1 MAGSSRSSVRR
12 TAATSAAAATPA
24 PAPAAAKTRGTR
36 GAAAAARGAAAAA
49 ATPAPPAVKAVS
61 ARPRRRSSV
70 APAAAAE
77 HAEDVS
83 PASGG
88 TPAPDTPDA
97 AMADA
102 AASLPAA
109 AGGGALTSYEL
120 EREAN
125 IRRNLERMAAL
136 NLPVLA
142 QTVAPAAAAAAAA
155 AAERPRGLSTRRR
168 KAAAEALPPRKSLRG
183 QGLAPDGVTAAGIDA
198 ELKDGSVV
206 LAGGGGTV
214 LFASPPRATRPEG
227 TLAFASLRGGA
238 DSDASFL
245 GTLRGAPVAA
255 PNARP
260 RTSALARS
268 VLAQARVAKVCP
280 KGVTHLDFQRRD
292 DALLLAAGDKEGNVG
307 LWRADAPESAALDA
321 ADEDE
326 EDDAGDPWFCAF
338 RPHAQYVSGLRWTAA
353 GASRLLTCS
362 YDGSLRC
369 LDPHAGAW
377 LELHASGDGDEY
389 SAFDATPDGG
399 ALYVADNRGGVRLL
413 DARAGTAAAAP
424 LRLHEKR
431 INTLQLEPGAGAL
444 LATACGDAHVC
455 VWDVRALG
463 GAGGRAPQP
472 LASLAHGKSCQS
484 AFFAPDGSTRL
495 LSTSYD
501 DTLTVWHGFGS
512 GAAPEALTRVRH
524 DNQTGRW
531 VIPFRAVW
539 TPASDALLV
548 GSMKR
553 ESEVIDAATGR
564 HCAKLAHAELMTAI
578 PSRHACHYQRTAMAA
593 ATASGRV
600 HVWEP
605 QQAA

>member
-1 MAGSSRSSVRR
+1 MAGSKRSGMRR
-12 TAATSAAAATPA
+12 TAASAAAATPV
-24 PAPAAAKTRGTR
+24 PELPAAKLRAT
-36 GAAAAARGAAAAA
+36 RGAAAAA
-49 ATPAPPAVKAVS
+49 ATPAPAAVKAS
-61 ARPRRRSSV
+61 NARPCRRSSA

-77 HAEDVS
+77 AAAEAAAADD
-83 PASGG
+83 PQDADA

-97 AMADA
+97 MITDA
-102 AASLPAA
+102 VGSTHT
-109 AGGGALTSYEL
+109 LTVYEL

-125 IRRNLERMAAL
+125 IRRNLERMTAL

-142 QTVAPAAAAAAAA
+142 QTVAPPQAAAS
-155 AAERPRGLSTRRR
+155 ERPRGLSSRRR
-168 KAAAEALPPRKSLRG
+168 KADAEALPPRKSLRG

-198 ELKDGSVV
+198 ELKDGTVV
-206 LAGGGGTV
+206 LGGNGGVV
-214 LFASPPRATRPEG
+214 LFASPPRHTRPEG
-227 TLAFASLRGGA
+227 TLPFVSLSGGA
-238 DSDASFL
+238 DSDALFL

-260 RTSALARS
+260 RTSLLSRAALAPG
-268 VLAQARVAKVCP
+268 RVAKVCP

-321 ADEDE
+321 
-326 EDDAGDPWFCAF
+326 EDDADSDDPWFCSF
-338 RPHAQYVSGLRWTAA
+338 RPHAQYISGLRWTAT

-369 LDPHAGAW
+369 LDPEAGAW
-377 LELHASGDGDEY
+377 HELHASADGDEY

-413 DARAGTAAAAP
+413 DTRAGSVAGAP
-424 LRLHEKR
+424 MRLHEKR
-431 INTLQLEPGAGAL
+431 INTVHLEPGAGTL

-463 GAGGRAPQP
+463 GSSGRGGPKP

-484 AFFAPDGSTRL
+484 AFFAPDGSSRL

-501 DTLTVWHGFGS
+501 DTLTVWHELGGD
-512 GAAPEALTRVRH
+512 GGGKALTRVKH

-539 TPASDALLV
+539 TPASDALV
-548 GSMKR
+548 CGSMKR
-553 ESEVIDAATGR
+553 ESEIIDAATGR
-564 HCAKLAHAELMTAI
+564 HCAKLASGELMTAI
-578 PSRHACHYQRTAMAA
+578 PSRHACHYQRLALAA

-605 QQAA
+605 LQA